1 MLMMN
6 MTDKKEAV
14 AIEALEEKIRFY
26 EAEVARLQ
34 KIQEELQALKI
45 ALSILRGSAKPP
57 TQAVEALRKKRRK
70 RNSVTNLAEAVLREM
85 GQPMSSS
92 QLVEA
97 LKQRGKVFKAKR
109 PQDTIRKSLERDPAF
124 RGVSLPSSREI
135 HWALTEWGDQ
145 NVKEKELGA

>member
-1 MLMMN
+1 MN
-6 MTDKKEAV
+6 NIDKQAA
-14 AIEALEEKIRFY
+14 AIEALQEKIRLY

-34 KIQEELQALKI
+34 KLQEELQALKT
-45 ALSILRGSAKPP
+45 ALGILQESAKPP
-57 TQAVEALRKKRRK
+57 TQAIVALRRK

-97 LKQRGKVFKAKR
+97 LRQKGKVFKAKR
-109 PQDTIRKSLERDPAF
+109 PQDTIRKSLERDPTF

-135 HWALTEWGDQ
+135 HWALAEWGDQ
-145 NVKEKELGA
+145 NANKELGA